1 MSETIEQKCIA
12 KGVKLT
18 DQRKIIAKVMS
29 NSEDHPDVNELYLRV
44 SKLDSKISIATVY
57 RTVKLFEEA
66 GIITKHDFKGG
77 KARYEEVSESHHDH
91 LIDIKTGEIIEF
103 VDEDIE
109 ILQKKVA
116 EKYGYNLV
124 DHKLELYGI
133 KKKSWLMSK
142 KIFIKTLGCQMNEYD
157 SNRIYDSVKRLGF
170 EKSQNQNNLDCY
182 VLNTCHIRD
191 KAKEKV
197 YHDIGRVKKLYK
209 KKNKPIIVVA
219 GCVAQ
224 AENQEML
231 NREPYIDIVIG
242 PQSYHKINDKLKN
255 FIKGNKIE
263 ETEFDTVSKFNYFDN
278 IENKNNKIEETEFDT
293 VSKFNYFDNIE
304 NENNKISSYLTI
316 QEGCDKFCSFC
327 VVPYTR
333 GPEYSRPFNK
343 IISEAE
349 ELIKNG
355 TKEIILLGQNV
366 NAYSFKE
373 KIKEYRISDLI
384 NKLETYSELKRIRYT
399 TSHPRDMT
407 DDLIECYSTSKKLMP
422 LVHLPIQSGSN
433 KILKLMNRK
442 HTVEKYIEIYE
453 KLIKINPKIEFSS
466 DFIIAYP
473 GETENDFNETLD
485 LVKKI
490 KFINSFSFI
499 FSPRPGTVASNLDQI
514 DNKIAKE
521 RLLKIQEYLFKF
533 QLKKNESFI
542 NKSID
547 VLVENEMVGQNKLFG
562 RNQYMNSVIFKEGKN
577 FIGKNVNIKIEQVNQ
592 NSLFGKIEK
601 NNMRAA

>member
-1 MSETIEQKCIA
+1 MQ
-12 KGVKLT
+12 
-18 DQRKIIAKVMS
+18 
-29 NSEDHPDVNELYLRV
+29 
-44 SKLDSKISIATVY
+44 
-57 RTVKLFEEA
+57 
-66 GIITKHDFKGG
+66 
-77 KARYEEVSESHHDH
+77 
-91 LIDIKTGEIIEF
+91 
-103 VDEDIE
+103 
-109 ILQKKVA
+109 
-116 EKYGYNLV
+116 
-124 DHKLELYGI
+124 
-133 KKKSWLMSK
+133 K
-142 KIFIKTLGCQMNEYD
+142 KIFIKTFGCQMNEYD

-170 EKSQNQNNLDCY
+170 IKSQDQKNLDCY
-182 VLNTCHIRD
+182 VINTCHIRD

-197 YHDIGRVKKLYK
+197 YHEIGRVKKIYK
-209 KKNKPIIVVA
+209 EKNKPIVVVA

-242 PQSYHKINDKLKN
+242 PQSYHKINDRLKN
-255 FIKGNKIE
+255 FIKDKKIE

-278 IENKNNKIEETEFDT
+278 IENKN
-293 VSKFNYFDNIE
+293 SKV
-304 NENNKISSYLTI
+304 SSYLTI

-349 ELIKNG
+349 SLIKNG
-355 TKEIILLGQNV
+355 AKEIILLGQNV
-366 NAYSFKE
+366 NAYFFKE

-384 NKLETYSELKRIRYT
+384 NKLESYSELKRIRYT

-407 DDLIECYSTSKKLMP
+407 DDLIECYSKNKKLMP

-442 HTVEKYIEIYE
+442 HTVEQYIEIFE
-453 KLIKINPKIEFSS
+453 KLKKINPKIEFSS
-466 DFIIAYP
+466 DFIISYP
-473 GETENDFNETLD
+473 GETNDDFKDTIN
-485 LVKKI
+485 LVRKI

-499 FSPRPGTVASNLDQI
+499 FSPRPGTKAANLKQI
-514 DNKIAKE
+514 DKEIAKE

-533 QLKKNESFI
+533 QLNMNKSFI
-542 NKSID
+542 NKTVD
-547 VLVENEMVGQNKLFG
+547 VLVENKMDGQKKLFG
-562 RNQYMNSVIFKEGKN
+562 RNQFMNSVIFEGNAN
-577 FIGKNVNIKIEQVNQ
+577 FIGKNINIKIEQANQ